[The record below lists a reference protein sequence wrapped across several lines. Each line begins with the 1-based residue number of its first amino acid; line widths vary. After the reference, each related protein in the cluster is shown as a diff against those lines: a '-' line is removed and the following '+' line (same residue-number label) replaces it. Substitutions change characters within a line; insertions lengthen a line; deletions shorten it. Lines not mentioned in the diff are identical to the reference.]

1 MWWTGTASGVGFQER
16 IAFSP
21 HFRNGAAAEA
31 VCYPAG
37 VGLLIR
43 LLALLLI
50 LRLVFRF
57 VAGVVRGYRG
67 EDGPRTLPSTEMV
80 RDRVCNTFLPRQR
93 ALRAVVGGREE
104 HFCSAACRDRA
115 LRTA

>member
-1 MWWTGTASGVGFQER
+1 VW
-16 IAFSP
+16 SP
-21 HFRNGAAAEA
+21 AL
-31 VCYPAG
+31 CYPAV
-37 VGLLIR
+37 VGLLLRI
-43 LLALLLI
+43 LALLLV

-57 VAGVVRGYRG
+57 AAGVVRGYRG
-67 EDGPRTLPSTEMV
+67 EGGPSSSGTEMV

-93 ALRAVVGGREE
+93 ALRAMVGGREE

>member
-1 MWWTGTASGVGFQER
+1 V
-16 IAFSP
+16 
-21 HFRNGAAAEA
+21 
-31 VCYPAG
+31 

-43 LLALLLI
+43 ILALLLI
-50 LRLVFRF
+50 LRLAFRF
-57 VAGVVRGYRG
+57 VAAVVRGYRG
-67 EDGPRTLPSTEMV
+67 EDGRGLPSSTEMV
-80 RDRVCNTFLPRQR
+80 RDRICNTFLPRQR